1 MRSRRK
7 ERKQKEKEAWE
18 RFVQGYGGGDEEK
31 ALHVLCD
38 MFDIA
43 WMGLA
48 KEEAA
53 EWLKEGGCKEYRE
66 QEKEEKSK

>member
-18 RFVQGYGGGDEEK
+18 RFVQTCRGGI
-31 ALHVLCD
+31 CQ
-38 MFDIA
+38 MYDIA
-43 WMGLA
+43 LIGLA

-53 EWLKEGGCKEYRE
+53 EWLEEGGCKEYRE
-66 QEKEEKSK
+66 QAKGEKR